1 MGTILTII
9 GLTIFGLLIRGLFKD
24 KSIADKPKDTYSWI
38 AQLIISLLVG
48 AFVWFMIIPKS
59 CKRSSDNDSAD
70 TMILK
75 SSDSQ

>member
-1 MGTILTII
+1 MGTTLTIV
-9 GLTIFGLLIRGLFKD
+9 GLTIFGLLLRGLFKD

-59 CKRSSDNDSAD
+59 CKRSSDHDPAD

-75 SSDSQ
+75 